1 MTGMSRISRI
11 FKIDIKGYQGISRDI
26 KGYQGISRDIEGY
39 RGISRD
45 IKGCQG
51 MSRETEL
58 MIRRSAYEH

>member
-11 FKIDIKGYQGISRDI
+11 FKIDT
-26 KGYQGISRDIEGY
+26 RDIEGY

-45 IKGCQG
+45 IEGCQG

>member
-11 FKIDIKGYQGISRDI
+11 FKIDTRDI
-26 KGYQGISRDIEGY
+26 EGYRGISRDIEGY

-45 IKGCQG
+45 IEGCQG

>member
-11 FKIDIKGYQGISRDI
+11 FKIDT
-26 KGYQGISRDIEGY
+26 RDIEGY

-45 IKGCQG
+45 IEGYRG